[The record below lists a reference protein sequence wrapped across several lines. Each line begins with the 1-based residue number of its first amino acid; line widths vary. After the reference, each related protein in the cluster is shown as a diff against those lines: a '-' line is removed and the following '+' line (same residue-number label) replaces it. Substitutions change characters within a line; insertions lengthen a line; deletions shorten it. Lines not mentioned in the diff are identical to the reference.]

1 MHIRLFEIGAQ
12 VNNRLQGFLKIKLDF
27 SLELQPLVT
36 ICQAGTA
43 LILLFILG
51 QLQSLEPLPLFFLL
65 LELRLAG
72 FFLCELLLA
81 VCFLGLILVLHAS
94 GSWGQ

>member
-1 MHIRLFEIGAQ
+1 MHVGLFEIGAQ
-12 VNNRLQGFLKIKLDF
+12 VNNRLQGFLEQKLDL

-36 ICQAGTA
+36 ICQAGTT

-51 QLQSLEPLPLFFLL
+51 QLQSLEPLPLLLLL

-72 FFLCELLLA
+72 SLLCELLLA
-81 VCFLGLILVLHAS
+81 VCFLGLMLVLLAS